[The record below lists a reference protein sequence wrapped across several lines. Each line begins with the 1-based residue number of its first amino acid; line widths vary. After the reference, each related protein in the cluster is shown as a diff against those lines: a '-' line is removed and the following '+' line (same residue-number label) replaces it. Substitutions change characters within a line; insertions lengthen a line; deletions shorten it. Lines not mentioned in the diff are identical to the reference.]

1 MSGSDVGSKHTF
13 DPRDF
18 TPWPFDLEP
27 TENGRITMLERV
39 TTVMPSLANAQLVSH
54 LAGVRPLS
62 ADRMPLIGAVPGRR
76 GAYLATGHGTK
87 GIHLAPITGKV
98 ISQLIVN
105 GTTDIPIPMDAFAPM
120 RFTR

>member
-39 TTVMPSLANAQLVSH
+39 TSVMPSLANAQLVSH

-105 GTTDIPIPMDAFAPM
+105 GTTDIPIPMDAFAPT